1 MFSISQFPYRDE
13 VDDRKASSGG
23 PRKSALQR
31 SATLPA
37 NPKNSPRNRVTF
49 RVRSPSTDQAERSVC
64 YFLKKICDLKV
75 RSKHY

>member
-1 MFSISQFPYRDE
+1 MIPDQTFNFLFLFSNRDE
-13 VDDRKASSGG
+13 VDERKASSGG
-23 PRKSALQR
+23 LRKSALQR

-64 YFLKKICDLKV
+64 
-75 RSKHY
+75 